1 MDALRDG
8 RLSLQQLHAGLQT
21 LYESEFGEGLRHDY
35 PARLGLDFES
45 LEEVSQL
52 FRIIDV
58 SCEESISRAQYVHFR
73 MTSCDEILVKLHDCN
88 PNNIATLR
96 AVCEKREREQSLQ
109 RMEREQSMQRMVSI
123 STARTAP
130 MKDGTHTKVL
140 DETVGTSTM
149 MQRARAG
156 LLKRNDRV
164 QGSIR
169 TQVIEERR
177 FAGAEFDRM
186 NQSHNGLL
194 SLVE

>member
-8 RLSLQQLHAGLQT
+8 RLSLQQLHAGLQK
-21 LYESEFGEGLRHDY
+21 LYDSEFGERLRRDY

-45 LEEVSQL
+45 VEEVSQL

-109 RMEREQSMQRMVSI
+109 RMEREQSLQRTASI
-123 STARTAP
+123 SSARTAQTR
-130 MKDGTHTKVL
+130 DGTHSKAL
-140 DETVGTSTM
+140 DETVGISTM

-164 QGSIR
+164 QGSIK

-194 SLVE
+194 SLDE